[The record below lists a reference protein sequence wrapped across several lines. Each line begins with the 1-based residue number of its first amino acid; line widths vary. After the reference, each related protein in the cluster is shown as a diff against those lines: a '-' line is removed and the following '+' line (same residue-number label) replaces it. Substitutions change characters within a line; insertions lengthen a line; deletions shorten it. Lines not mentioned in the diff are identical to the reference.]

1 MSSDL
6 AFGSR
11 GGSFAFC
18 FCFCFAVGLF
28 RALLDCLFFFED
40 VGGACAFFRFDFPFL
55 FFGFFPRYLDF
66 FGLGPPP
73 IRLTGRST

>member
-11 GGSFAFC
+11 GGSFPFGV
-18 FCFCFAVGLF
+18 CFCFAVDF

-40 VGGACAFFRFDFPFL
+40 VGGAAFFWIEFPFL
-55 FFGFFPRYLDF
+55 FFGFFPGYLDF